1 MDLNEENTD
10 RGYVLGRLFAV
21 LERTQTAALGDVN
34 ATIKDRSIGT
44 ASMAPSRVY
53 PSLLRNHQ
61 HHMAKLRKSNAG
73 LSIKLEKEMD
83 GIMPLLG
90 ESCFF
95 PATLDLTEQGNFY
108 VGYYQERQFL
118 WRSKKSEASSSD
130 AASTETSGE

>member
-10 RGYVLGRLFAV
+10 RGYALGRLFAV

-34 ATIKDRSIGT
+34 ATIKDRFIGA

-53 PSLLRNHQ
+53 PSLLRSHQ

-108 VGYYQERQFL
+108 V
-118 WRSKKSEASSSD
+118 
-130 AASTETSGE
+130 

>member
-1 MDLNEENTD
+1 
-10 RGYVLGRLFAV
+10 

-34 ATIKDRSIGT
+34 ATIKDRFIGT

-90 ESCFF
+90 ESCSF